1 MRYTSKLKKIVL
13 FCRWYIDKC
22 INYYSRVKAENIMK
36 LKHYMH
42 TGLSIYQKIQSPISG
57 QNNITTPDLAT
68 NPLLLQN
75 CN

>member
-42 TGLSIYQKIQSPISG
+42 TGLSIYQTKYYE
-57 QNNITTPDLAT
+57 TTFLALPRIAYKKF
-68 NPLLLQN
+68 NRP
-75 CN
+75 